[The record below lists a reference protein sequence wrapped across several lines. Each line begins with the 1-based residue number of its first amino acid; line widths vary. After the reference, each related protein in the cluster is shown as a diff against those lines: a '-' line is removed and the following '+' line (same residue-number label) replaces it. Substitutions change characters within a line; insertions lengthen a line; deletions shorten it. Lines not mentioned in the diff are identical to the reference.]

1 VDGKVMTLRLSQ
13 EQAEALEAVAQ
24 ADGIPLS
31 EAVRT
36 AIDGHIEQRRNDKAF
51 QDRLRASLDRNQR
64 ILEKLANR

>member
-1 VDGKVMTLRLSQ
+1 VDGKVMTLRISQ
-13 EQAEALEAVAQ
+13 EQAEALEAVAH

-36 AIDGHIEQRRNDKAF
+36 AIDEHIEQRRNDKAF
-51 QDRLRASLDRNQR
+51 QDRLRASLERNQR